1 MDRLSVALRVKLSL
15 NGSNKRKVVY
25 FISTGD
31 TCRSPMAAGYFRKL
45 LEDKKVKNVEVR
57 AAGVLTVTG
66 LKASQE
72 ARQIMEG
79 EGIDLER
86 HRSSQL
92 SPEMI
97 KRADLILGMTPYH
110 VQIAQRI
117 CEDAKGKTYLLQ
129 EFARADLKNTQI
141 QDPMGCTLEVFKK
154 RFKEIRQACDRLI
167 DSEFINGHASHP
179 VPEPRV
185 RKTKEEA
192 AKPKKE
198 KRVTVAAAP
207 KKVKAKPAERKKAR
221 PKEVAAKVVSRS
233 KVAVKSKKLA
243 RSKSAVAR
251 SKSVSRTASKRRI

>member
-1 MDRLSVALRVKLSL
+1 
-15 NGSNKRKVVY
+15 
-25 FISTGD
+25 
-31 TCRSPMAAGYFRKL
+31 MAAGYFKKL
-45 LEDKKVKNVEVR
+45 LEDRKARNVEVR

-97 KRADLILGMTPYH
+97 RRADLILGMTPYH

-117 CEDAKGKTYLLQ
+117 CEDAKGKTFLLQ
-129 EFARADLKNTQI
+129 EFTRADLKNVQI

-167 DSEFINGHASHP
+167 ASDFINGHSP
-179 VPEPRV
+179 VPIPAEARNGREKKV
-185 RKTKEEA
+185 AREEA
-192 AKPKKE
+192 PKPQREKKAPTAIAKARPK
-198 KRVTVAAAP
+198 VTA
-207 KKVKAKPAERKKAR
+207 RKKTV
-221 PKEVAAKVVSRS
+221 PKEVAAKTVSKSAAKSKHHKAKPARASKKSKPATKAAKAAKKLVRS
-233 KVAVKSKKLA
+233 KLVAR
-243 RSKSAVAR
+243 RSKSL
-251 SKSVSRTASKRRI
+251 SRASSKRRI